1 MSMSDPIAD
10 MLTRMRNGII
20 ANFDTVDVPSSKLK
34 INIAKILKSEGF
46 IKNYKVIA
54 DKKQGLIRIFLK
66 YDENGEPVIGGSE
79 KGEPVQL
86 PGLFQEGQ
94 GAHGSQRIWSQRPFH
109 VQRRDDR
116 QAGQEAGSRRGDPLF
131 RLVGAL
137 MKMHFIVSGGCPCHA

>member
-20 ANFDTVDVPSSKLK
+20 ANFEMVDVPSSKVK

-66 YDENGEPVIGGSE
+66 YDENGEPVIGGLKRVSRSSCRVFAKKDKVPMVLNGFGINVLSTS
-79 KGEPVQL
+79 KGVMT
-86 PGLFQEGQ
+86 
-94 GAHGSQRIWSQRPFH
+94 
-109 VQRRDDR
+109 DK
-116 QAGQEAGSRRGDPLF
+116 QARKLG
-131 RLVGAL
+131 VGGEIL
-137 MKMHFIVSGGCPCHA
+137 CSVW

>member
-66 YDENGEPVIGGSE
+66 YDESGEPVIGGLKRVSRSSCRVFAQKDKVPMVLNGFGINVLSTS
-79 KGEPVQL
+79 KGVMT
-86 PGLFQEGQ
+86 
-94 GAHGSQRIWSQRPFH
+94 
-109 VQRRDDR
+109 DK
-116 QAGQEAGSRRGDPLF
+116 QARKLG
-131 RLVGAL
+131 VGGEIL
-137 MKMHFIVSGGCPCHA
+137 CSVW

>member
-1 MSMSDPIAD
+1 MSDPIAD

-66 YDENGEPVIGGSE
+66 YDESGEPVIVGLKRVSRSSCRVFAKKDKVPMVLNGFGINVLSTSKGVMTDKQARKLGVGGEILCS
-79 KGEPVQL
+79 V
-86 PGLFQEGQ
+86 
-94 GAHGSQRIWSQRPFH
+94 W
-109 VQRRDDR
+109 
-116 QAGQEAGSRRGDPLF
+116 
-131 RLVGAL
+131 
-137 MKMHFIVSGGCPCHA
+137 

>member
-20 ANFDTVDVPSSKLK
+20 ASFDTVDVPSSKLK

-66 YDENGEPVIGGSE
+66 YDENGEPVIGGLKRVSRSSCRVFAKKDKVPMVLNGFGVNVLSTS
-79 KGEPVQL
+79 KGVMT
-86 PGLFQEGQ
+86 
-94 GAHGSQRIWSQRPFH
+94 
-109 VQRRDDR
+109 DK
-116 QAGQEAGSRRGDPLF
+116 QARKLG
-131 RLVGAL
+131 
-137 MKMHFIVSGGCPCHA
+137 IGGEILCSVW

>member
-66 YDENGEPVIGGSE
+66 YDESGEPVIGGLKRVSRSSCRVFAKKDKVPMVLNGFGINVLSTS
-79 KGEPVQL
+79 KGVMT
-86 PGLFQEGQ
+86 
-94 GAHGSQRIWSQRPFH
+94 
-109 VQRRDDR
+109 DK
-116 QAGQEAGSRRGDPLF
+116 QARKLG
-131 RLVGAL
+131 VGGEIL
-137 MKMHFIVSGGCPCHA
+137 CSVW

>member
-20 ANFDTVDVPSSKLK
+20 ANFETVDVPSSKLK

-66 YDENGEPVIGGSE
+66 YDENGEPVIGGLKRVSRGSCRVFARKDKVPMVLNGFGINVLSTS
-79 KGEPVQL
+79 KGVMT
-86 PGLFQEGQ
+86 
-94 GAHGSQRIWSQRPFH
+94 
-109 VQRRDDR
+109 DK
-116 QAGQEAGSRRGDPLF
+116 QARKLG
-131 RLVGAL
+131 VGGEIL
-137 MKMHFIVSGGCPCHA
+137 CSVW

>member
-10 MLTRMRNGII
+10 MLTRVRNGII

-66 YDENGEPVIGGSE
+66 YDESGEPVIGGLKRVSRSSCRVFAKKDKVPMVLNGFGINVLSTS
-79 KGEPVQL
+79 KGVMT
-86 PGLFQEGQ
+86 
-94 GAHGSQRIWSQRPFH
+94 
-109 VQRRDDR
+109 DK
-116 QAGQEAGSRRGDPLF
+116 QARKLG
-131 RLVGAL
+131 VGGEIL
-137 MKMHFIVSGGCPCHA
+137 CSVW

>member
-66 YDENGEPVIGGSE
+66 YDENGEPVIGGLKRVSRSSCRVFAKKDKVPMVLNGFGVNVLSTS
-79 KGEPVQL
+79 KGVMTDKQARKLGVGGEIL
-86 PGLFQEGQ
+86 C
-94 GAHGSQRIWSQRPFH
+94 SIW
-109 VQRRDDR
+109 
-116 QAGQEAGSRRGDPLF
+116 
-131 RLVGAL
+131 
-137 MKMHFIVSGGCPCHA
+137 

>member
-66 YDENGEPVIGGSE
+66 YDENGEPVIGGLKRVSRSSCRVFAKKDKVPMVLNGFGINVLSTS
-79 KGEPVQL
+79 KGVMT
-86 PGLFQEGQ
+86 
-94 GAHGSQRIWSQRPFH
+94 
-109 VQRRDDR
+109 DK
-116 QAGQEAGSRRGDPLF
+116 QARKLG
-131 RLVGAL
+131 VGGEIL
-137 MKMHFIVSGGCPCHA
+137 CSVW

>member
-1 MSMSDPIAD
+1 MSMTDPIAD

-66 YDENGEPVIGGSE
+66 YDENGEPVIGGLKRVSRSSCRVFA
-79 KGEPVQL
+79 KKDKVPMVLNGFGVNVLSTSQGVMTDKQARKLGVGGEILCSV
-86 PGLFQEGQ
+86 
-94 GAHGSQRIWSQRPFH
+94 W
-109 VQRRDDR
+109 
-116 QAGQEAGSRRGDPLF
+116 
-131 RLVGAL
+131 
-137 MKMHFIVSGGCPCHA
+137 